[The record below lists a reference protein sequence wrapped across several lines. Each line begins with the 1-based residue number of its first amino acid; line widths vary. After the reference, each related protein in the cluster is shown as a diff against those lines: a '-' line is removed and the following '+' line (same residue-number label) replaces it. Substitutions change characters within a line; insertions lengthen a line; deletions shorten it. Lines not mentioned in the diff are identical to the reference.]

1 MGERMLT
8 SNFFRTKGNSDA
20 WAISRGLPRFYDG
33 KVYEPLRPT
42 RQMLRAGDE
51 GFDRMYSELLSKLDP
66 RKVLEDLGTE
76 AILLCWENPAPHW
89 HKCHRRLV
97 AEWLEAALGIEI
109 TEMGFLRREV
119 PAYGAMPLSPSWAAK
134 QAKRSPQLGLF

>member
-1 MGERMLT
+1 MLT
-8 SNFFRTKGNSDA
+8 SNFFRTKGNPNL

-42 RQMLRAGDE
+42 REMLRARDE
-51 GFDRMYSELLSKLDP
+51 GFDLMYAELLTKLDP
-66 RKVLEDLGTE
+66 QRVLEDLGLD

-109 TEMGFLRREV
+109 TELGFKRSDV
-119 PAYGAMPLSPSWAAK
+119 PAYMTMPLSPSWAAK
-134 QAKRSPQLGLF
+134 QLKMDPQLGLF